1 MRFNKFTMMF
11 VLLAASFVMPSLAS
25 AKVKKG
31 ERDLILVT
39 HLDVPGSDSAFWKA
53 VYSFVETAGVS
64 TAKRHLKKEY
74 REIHVIKTSRKDKKK
89 KATLKKV
96 VALFERVASRKATK
110 AIDVIWMT
118 HGLKKGRIEL
128 QDPKSNKNKKLSVK
142 NDVAPAIQKALGKSG
157 VAKLRMLYSTACFGK
172 SAIDGWRA
180 AGFKVVSGGRKVYT
194 DSASSQP
201 KFLRAWKS
209 GKTFRTSVDA
219 ANKAQKLDLWDKLV
233 ALSKNYDKDDLDS
246 YRTIK
251 GAKCIKLNSNPSKK
265 CK

>member
-1 MRFNKFTMMF
+1 MRFNKITVMF
-11 VLLAASFVMPSLAS
+11 VLLAASFVMPSMVS
-25 AKVKKG
+25 AKVKKA

-53 VYSFVETAGVS
+53 VYSFIEKAGVS
-64 TAKRHLKKEY
+64 TAKRHLDKKY
-74 REIHVIKTSRKDKKK
+74 RKIHVIQTSKKDKKK

-96 VALFERVASRKATK
+96 VALFKKAADRKATK
-110 AIDVIWMT
+110 AVDVIWMT
-118 HGLKKGRIEL
+118 HGLKRGRIQL
-128 QDPKSNKNKKLSVK
+128 QHPSKNKNETLSVET
-142 NDVAPAIQKALGKSG
+142 DVAPAIKMALGKDG

-172 SAIDGWRA
+172 SAIDGWRK

-201 KFLRAWKS
+201 KFLRAWKDGS
-209 GKTFRTSVDA
+209 TFRTSVEA

-233 ALSKNYDKDDLDS
+233 ALSKNYEKSDLDS
-246 YRTIK
+246 YREMK
-251 GAKCIKLNSNPSKK
+251 GAKCIKLNSNPDKK

>member
-1 MRFNKFTMMF
+1 M
-11 VLLAASFVMPSLAS
+11 
-25 AKVKKG
+25 
-31 ERDLILVT
+31 
-39 HLDVPGSDSAFWKA
+39 
-53 VYSFVETAGVS
+53 
-64 TAKRHLKKEY
+64 
-74 REIHVIKTSRKDKKK
+74 
-89 KATLKKV
+89 
-96 VALFERVASRKATK
+96 ASRRAESNYRIRSLTRTRSSRSKTTWLRLSTK
-110 AIDVIWMT
+110 HWV
-118 HGLKKGRIEL
+118 
-128 QDPKSNKNKKLSVK
+128 
-142 NDVAPAIQKALGKSG
+142 KSG